1 MKKAVTAASLE
12 TTAGTSVTIFPVA
25 VITSLLFDAIAT
37 AGALTSIR
45 AAIIL
50 DLIAVVTLL
59 PESPNPIAAG
69 WRFAGVGAVVLI
81 H

>member
-1 MKKAVTAASLE
+1 E
-12 TTAGTSVTIFPVA
+12 TTAGTSVTIFPVT
-25 VITSLLFDAIAT
+25 VITSLSCLFDAIAT

-59 PESPNPIAAG
+59 PESPNSIAAG